1 MLIKNEFESRGLLN
15 KFNTIGESKVRV
27 IPRCQEA
34 LAQHEA
40 VRFEKELD
48 AVLAEFGVVC
58 FERFKVGAK
67 ILMIKEKMEE
77 NGTEESDWSVYEID
91 RKTRYFKQQSETYY
105 AIALL

>member
-1 MLIKNEFESRGLLN
+1 MLIKNEFESRGLLD
-15 KFNTIGESKVRV
+15 KFNAIVESKVRV

-77 NGTEESDWSVYEID
+77 NGTEERDWSVYEID
-91 RKTRYFKQQSETYY
+91 RQRYFKQQSVTYDI
-105 AIALL
+105 IALL